1 MLEITTPSRLHLTL
15 IDMNAS
21 IGRVDGSIG
30 LTLDNPV
37 IKIKAQKSDIVEIT
51 GSSEHI
57 EHVSD
62 SARAWRPDD
71 GVIELCSEEEYPPH
85 IGLGSGTQA
94 SLASGTAVNELN

>member
-57 EHVSD
+57 ERMRN
-62 SARAWRPDD
+62 SAKALLPDD
-71 GVIELCSEEEYPPH
+71 GGIPVFIEEYYCLH
-85 IGLGSGTQA
+85 FDFGSRTLPWH
-94 SLASGTAVNELN
+94 LAGTAVAALH